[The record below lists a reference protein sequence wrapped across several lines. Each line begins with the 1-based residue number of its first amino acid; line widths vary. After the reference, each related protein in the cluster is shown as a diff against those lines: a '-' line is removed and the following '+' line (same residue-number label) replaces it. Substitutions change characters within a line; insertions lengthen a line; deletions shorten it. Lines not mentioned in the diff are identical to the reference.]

1 MALDDPAS
9 GCGAPPATLMDQG
22 EAASLAGVA
31 KALSDPVRFRI
42 FAHVASSG
50 RGGTVCACH
59 LPGALGISQPT
70 LSHHL
75 KKLVE
80 TGLVEREYR
89 GRWAHYSPR
98 PEGVAALCEFLD
110 LVGSAPTGAG
120 VGQNAG
126 SRSTDTAQHH

>member
-1 MALDDPAS
+1 MTVAEPEMECGTTSDALMDPA
-9 GCGAPPATLMDQG
+9 
-22 EAASLAGVA
+22 EAGRLAAVA
-31 KALSDPVRFRI
+31 KALSDPVRFRVY
-42 FAHVASSG
+42 AHIASSG
-50 RGGTVCACH
+50 PSTVCACH
-59 LPGALGISQPT
+59 LPGQLGISQPT

-110 LVGSAPTGAG
+110 LVGSAPTDAG
-120 VGQNAG
+120 VGPNAG
-126 SRSTDTAQHH
+126 SRSTDTAPRH